1 MLESP
6 SQIKELG
13 SKPGMVAQACNA
25 SMWKV
30 KAEGVRSSRSPST
43 THEVVGYNCLK
54 KQKQTRTKQTRKEE
68 WKHKY
73 AIPP

>member
-13 SKPGMVAQACNA
+13 SKPDVVAQACNA

-43 THEVVGYNCLK
+43 THGVIGYIRSCLK
-54 KQKQTRTKQTRKEE
+54 KAKTNKKED
-68 WKHKY
+68 WKHKS
-73 AIPP
+73 AIPS